1 MENTAEKMEE
11 EIQVDDNIEQTKEQ
25 QIQLFQ
31 DKDPVEVEIV
41 DDTPE
46 KDRNK
51 PKRSENVPPQI
62 PDDDEI
68 KSYSGDVQK
77 RIKQL
82 KYEYHEERRQK
93 EEAKRVSDEAVKA
106 AQKLVDE
113 NKKLR
118 KTLDDGEG
126 ILVEQAK
133 GRVEAQLAKA
143 KQEYK
148 DAYEAGDPD
157 KLIEAQEKLSNVQ
170 NEKYR
175 VDNYKPPVRAAE
187 PEAVPPQQAAAQT
200 KIKEPTGKDKEWLD
214 KNNTWFNVDGYE
226 EMTGYAHG
234 LHAKLVK
241 AGVNP
246 LLEPEEYYR
255 RVDTSLRA
263 AFPNYFTKDDTTD
276 KQIVETQEV
285 EAPQRPAGNVVAP
298 VNRSAKKPRK
308 VQLTSTQ
315 VGLAKRLGLTP
326 EQYAQQLLKESVN
339 G

>member
-31 DKDPVEVEIV
+31 DKDPIEVEIV
-41 DDTPE
+41 DDTPVE
-46 KDRNK
+46 DRNK
-51 PKRSENVPPQI
+51 PKRAENVPPQI

-133 GRVEAQLAKA
+133 GRVDAQLSKA

-148 DAYEAGDPD
+148 EAYEAGDPD
-157 KLIEAQEKLSNVQ
+157 KLIEAQEKLSNIQ

-175 VDNYKPPVRAAE
+175 VDNYKPPVRAEE
-187 PEAVPPQQAAAQT
+187 PVAVPPQQAPAQT
-200 KIKEPTGKDKEWLD
+200 KVKEPTGKDKEWLD
-214 KNNTWFNVDGYE
+214 RNDDWFNRDGYE

-255 RVDTSLRA
+255 RVDTSLRT
-263 AFPNYFTKDDTTD
+263 AFPSYFNKDDKTD
-276 KQIVETQEV
+276 KQIVETEEV

>member
-1 MENTAEKMEE
+1 MENTAEKLDQEV
-11 EIQVDDNIEQTKEQ
+11 QVDDNIEQTKEQ
-25 QIQLFQ
+25 PISLNN
-31 DKDPVEVEIV
+31 DPVEVEVV

-46 KDRNK
+46 QDRNR
-51 PKRSENVPPQI
+51 PKRSENTEPNI

-68 KSYSGDVQK
+68 ASYKGDVQK

-93 EEAKRVSDEAVKA
+93 EEAKRTSDEAIA
-106 AQKLVDE
+106 HAQRLVEE

-118 KTLDDGEG
+118 KTLDDGENV
-126 ILVEQAK
+126 LVEQAK
-133 GRVEAQLAKA
+133 GKVEAELANARK
-143 KQEYK
+143 EYK
-148 DAYEAGDPD
+148 EAYEAGDPD
-157 KLIEAQEKLSNVQ
+157 KLVDAQAKLTQAQ

-175 VDNYKPPVRAAE
+175 VDNYKPQVRTQPISDIP
-187 PEAVPPQQAAAQT
+187 PEQKSATPKV
-200 KIKEPTGKDKEWLD
+200 KEPTGKDKEWLD
-214 KNNTWFNVDGYE
+214 KNRGWFNVDGYE
-226 EMTGYAHG
+226 EMTGFAHG

-246 LLEPEEYYR
+246 LLEPDEYYQ
-255 RVDTSLRA
+255 RVDKSMRK
-263 AFPNYFTKDDTTD
+263 AFPEHFKVEDNED
-276 KQIVETQEV
+276 KQVVETEEV

-315 VGLAKRLGLTP
+315 IALAKRLGLTP
-326 EQYAQQLLKESVN
+326 EQYAQQLLKESLN

>member
-1 MENTAEKMEE
+1 MNNTAENLEQ
-11 EIQVDDNIEQTKEQ
+11 EIDMSNE
-25 QIQLFQ
+25 
-31 DKDPVEVEIV
+31 EVEIEII

-51 PKRSENVPPQI
+51 PKRAENLDPQI

-68 KSYSGDVQK
+68 SKYSVDVQK

-93 EEAKRVSDEAVKA
+93 EEASRTREEAISA
-106 AQKLVDE
+106 ASRLMEE
-113 NKKLR
+113 NKNLR

-133 GRVEAQLAKA
+133 GRVEAQLSRA

-148 DAYEAGDPD
+148 EAYESGDPD
-157 KLIEAQEKLSNVQ
+157 KLMEAQEKLSNLQ

-175 VDNYKPPVRAAE
+175 VESYKPPVRAVE
-187 PEAVPPQQAAAQT
+187 SSYPPQRTQETPARQ
-200 KIKEPTGKDKEWLD
+200 KVQEPTGKDKDWL
-214 KNNTWFNVDGYE
+214 KSNESWFQKDGFE
-226 EMTGYAHG
+226 DMTGFAMGVHQ
-234 LHAKLVK
+234 KLVK
-241 AGVNP
+241 AGLNP
-246 LLEPEEYYR
+246 KLDTEDYYR
-255 RVDTSLRA
+255 RINDA
-263 AFPNYFTKDDTTD
+263 MGKAFPDHFNN
-276 KQIVETQEV
+276 KQGDETYEV
-285 EAPQRPAGNVVAP
+285 EAPQRQAGNVVAP

-315 VGLAKRLGLTP
+315 IGLAKRLGVTP
-326 EQYAQQLLKESVN
+326 EQYAAQLLKDQLN